1 VGKPIGHSATRAAIG
16 LTIIGLCVFGVGC
29 RQGPKTIWKAEV
41 RSPDDLWLARVE
53 TVQTGGFG
61 SAAIMTTVY
70 LKRTNVSGPAT
81 QVLGFWCEGPA
92 PRGYV
97 LDNIANKGGT
107 INLTMKWLS
116 PSRLEVSYDGRADLN
131 FQVVKIGGV
140 DISVRNLATETTNT
154 SQ

>member
-1 VGKPIGHSATRAAIG
+1 MGKPIGHSATRAAIG
-16 LTIIGLCVFGVGC
+16 LTIIGLCALS
-29 RQGPKTIWKAEV
+29 RLSARPYIYRKAEV

-70 LKRTNVSGPAT
+70 LKRTNVSGPAHR
-81 QVLGFWCEGPA
+81 QVLGSCRAKAQLHEL
-92 PRGYV
+92 RYV

-116 PSRLEVSYDGRADLN
+116 PSRLEVSYDGRADMN
-131 FQVVKIGGV
+131 SK
-140 DISVRNLATETTNT
+140 SSKLAESTAP
-154 SQ
+154 